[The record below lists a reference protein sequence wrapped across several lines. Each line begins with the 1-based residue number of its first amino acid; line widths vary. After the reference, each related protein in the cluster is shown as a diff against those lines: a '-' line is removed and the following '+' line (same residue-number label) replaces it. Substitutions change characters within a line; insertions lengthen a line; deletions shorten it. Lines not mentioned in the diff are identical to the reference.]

1 MSWSHD
7 YIIVPCC
14 YLHVYICNS
23 MALKCH
29 TGHQMNIK
37 SVINVLIIYCTG
49 WMSFSTGPWWLLHL
63 DNYKLY
69 MYLFICFYATGRTL
83 KVHLN
88 IIHVSFFELMHGW
101 ELLQLLVII
110 NYLVLFIE
118 YAYQTLVVYP
128 MLYRYHLILLLY
140 FVIFFYCYIVLC
152 VYITH
157 CTHIFNH
164 CNDLALNDWK

>member
-1 MSWSHD
+1 
-7 YIIVPCC
+7 
-14 YLHVYICNS
+14 
-23 MALKCH
+23 
-29 TGHQMNIK
+29 
-37 SVINVLIIYCTG
+37 
-49 WMSFSTGPWWLLHL
+49 
-63 DNYKLY
+63 

-88 IIHVSFFELMHGW
+88 IIHVVSFFELMHGW
-101 ELLQLLVII
+101 GLLQLLVII

-128 MLYRYHLILLLY
+128 MLYRYHPISLLYSVILLLH
-140 FVIFFYCYIVLC
+140 CIVC

-164 CNDLALNDWK
+164 CNDLALNGSLIGNKHICICIYGNRKYNVMLYTCYKT